1 MSFIIYLFMDY
12 EPPHD
17 PAVRLNNQRTAELY
31 CQDLKLPTASSTKI
45 DIPILVV
52 KLFGCTCVYI

>member
-1 MSFIIYLFMDY
+1 MDY

-17 PAVRLNNQRTAELY
+17 PTVRLNNQKTAELY